1 MYVCVSLELTQAGND
16 SARLNFYVKSSNRAS
31 MLKICYI
38 GADSAYEMPRTAK

>member
-16 SARLNFYVKSSNRAS
+16 SARLNFNVNRAS